1 MDTSSTL
8 NTLNTL
14 DTLSASTFLLGMA
27 TSWGLIVAIGAQ
39 NAFVLRQ
46 GLRREWV
53 GSVVLVCALTDVALI
68 ALGVA
73 GLGWVSNGLPQLI
86 PALTGVGAVFLAV
99 HGWAAARRAWRPVDA
114 AAIDPQD
121 GSVAPA
127 SRRRI
132 VLQAAA
138 FSWLNP
144 HAWLDTTVLIGSL
157 AHAQLQ
163 AQGPGANW
171 VFAGGAMSASALW
184 FTTLAWA
191 AGKMAPWFQRPQAW
205 RALDA
210 GISLMLLG
218 LAAGLAHMAWTGWT
232 AVPV

>member
-1 MDTSSTL
+1 MDTW
-8 NTLNTL
+8 N
-14 DTLSASTFLLGMA
+14 APTFLLGMA

-53 GSVVLVCALTDVALI
+53 GSVVLVCALTDIVLI

-73 GLGWVSNGLPQLI
+73 GLSWVSGGLPWLV
-86 PALTGVGAVFLAV
+86 PALTAVGVVFLAS
-99 HGWAAARRAWRPVDA
+99 HGIAAARRAWRPVDA
-114 AAIDPQD
+114 TAIDAST
-121 GSVAPA
+121 GSAIPV

-191 AGKMAPWFQRPQAW
+191 AGKLAPWFQRPQAW

-210 GISLMLLG
+210 GIALMLLG
-218 LAAGLAHMAWTGWT
+218 LAAGLAHMAWQGWQ
-232 AVPV
+232 AIPA

>member
-1 MDTSSTL
+1 MDKSNL
-8 NTLNTL
+8 
-14 DTLSASTFLLGMA
+14 STFLLGMA

-68 ALGVA
+68 ALGIA
-73 GLGWVSNGLPQLI
+73 GMQQVSHGLPWLI
-86 PALTGVGAVFLAV
+86 PALTAVGAVFLAV
-99 HGWAAARRAWRPVDA
+99 HGWQAAQRAWRPVA
-114 AAIDPQD
+114 AGTIDT
-121 GSVAPA
+121 SAAPA

-163 AQGPGANW
+163 TQGPGANW
-171 VFAGGAMSASALW
+171 VFGAGAMGASALW
-184 FTTLAWA
+184 FSGLAWA
-191 AGKMAPWFQRPQAW
+191 AGKLAPWFQRPQAW

-210 GISLMLLG
+210 GIALMLLS
-218 LAAGLAHMAWTGWT
+218 LAAGLAHMAWQG
-232 AVPV
+232 AGRGLAG

>member
-1 MDTSSTL
+1 MDFL
-8 NTLNTL
+8 N
-14 DTLSASTFLLGMA
+14 ASTFLLGMA

-53 GSVVLVCALTDVALI
+53 GSVVLVCALTDIALI

-73 GLGWVSNGLPQLI
+73 GLSWVSAGLPRLI
-86 PALTGVGAVFLAV
+86 PALTGVGAIFLAV
-99 HGWAAARRAWRPVDA
+99 HGWAAAQRAWRPVEA
-114 AAIDPQD
+114 AAIDPN
-121 GSVAPA
+121 GTAAAPA

-171 VFAGGAMSASALW
+171 VFATGAMSASALW

-191 AGKMAPWFQRPQAW
+191 AGKLAPWFQRPQAW

-210 GISLMLLG
+210 GISVMLLG
-218 LAAGLAHMAWTGWT
+218 LAAGLAHMAWQGWT
-232 AVPV
+232 ATP

>member
-1 MDTSSTL
+1 MNTSTE
-8 NTLNTL
+8 
-14 DTLSASTFLLGMA
+14 ATFLLGMA

-53 GSVVLVCALTDVALI
+53 GSVVLVCALTDIALI

-73 GLGWVSNGLPQLI
+73 GLGWVSGGMPWLI
-86 PALTGVGAVFLAV
+86 PALTGVGVVFLAV
-99 HGWAAARRAWRPVDA
+99 HGWQAARRAWRPVDA
-114 AAIDPQD
+114 QMIDTAA
-121 GSVAPA
+121 APV

-157 AHAQLQ
+157 AHAQVQ

-171 VFAGGAMSASALW
+171 VFATGAMSASALW

-191 AGKMAPWFQRPQAW
+191 AGKLAPWFQRPQAW

-210 GISLMLLG
+210 GIAVMLLA
-218 LAAGLAHMAWTGWT
+218 LAAGLARMAWTSLP
-232 AVPV
+232 A

>member
-1 MDTSSTL
+1 M
-8 NTLNTL
+8 NTLN
-14 DTLSASTFLLGMA
+14 APTFLLGMA

-73 GLGWVSNGLPQLI
+73 GLGWVSTGLPWLI

-99 HGWAAARRAWRPVDA
+99 HGWAAARRAWRPVKA
-114 AAIDPQD
+114 AAIDASS
-121 GSVAPA
+121 GSSGPA

-157 AHAQLQ
+157 AHAQ
-163 AQGPGANW
+163 GPGASW
-171 VFAGGAMSASALW
+171 VFASGAMSASALW

-191 AGKMAPWFQRPQAW
+191 AGKLAPWFQRPQAW

-210 GISLMLLG
+210 GIAVMLLA
-218 LAAGLAHMAWTGWT
+218 LAAGLARMAWHGAG
-232 AVPV
+232 AVGG